1 MRIIRKELAYHRGV
15 AVFGR
20 EGLPGSMCMYIYI
33 HIWTYIYMPWSKL
46 VTFNRTW
53 HIWPIIHI
61 VFLTYKPLDLIL
73 QNYGNGLLL
82 FSTIHS
88 SLNGEVWECFFS
100 KQTHKSP
107 MLKSERL
114 SDLSLRLSLSHLSVC
129 NHIPFLHLRISQLFL
144 LFGCVSRFLC

>member
-20 EGLPGSMCMYIYI
+20 EGLHGSLYV
-33 HIWTYIYMPWSKL
+33 YIYMPWSKL

-73 QNYGNGLLL
+73 QNYGNGLLPVAPY
-82 FSTIHS
+82 IHS
-88 SLNGEVWECFFS
+88 WLNGEVWEGFFS

-129 NHIPFLHLRISQLFL
+129 NHIPFLHLRISQVFL